1 MGNRVPAISDSHVNS
16 ILRISALAAECS
28 VEAQFPPAL
37 FRDMTELF
45 GSKSCVFYS
54 MCEDLDN
61 HPIWDGLGYNLS
73 AGKVRDYELHYR
85 GFDPCFAGLKQ
96 RAAAGKGLVVSTDQV
111 IASDHS
117 YISSAYYHDFLL
129 PQRIHNSI
137 IFAVGDSQGLLGLFG
152 FHRARGKPRYG
163 PSEHL
168 KARLLASQVA
178 GALRL
183 RKMSDSHTRLR
194 VLVKKLM
201 ERASIRDYVVL
212 DRHWHVIDSAGEA
225 AANLLGPSTS
235 VQIVDEFSHTVSLGL
250 PKKIKSH
257 FLDRLARLATS
268 SASNEGKNDSH
279 RIFENIL
286 GWPRVLADLLE
297 PDAVQPLFLLAFLN
311 DKHELV
317 SESKL
322 SEFSITPREREIARK
337 VSRGL
342 TTTQIAY
349 QLKISEK
356 TVEQHL
362 DHMYRKTGTHN
373 RTALIYRLSG

>member
-1 MGNRVPAISDSHVNS
+1 MPAISDSHVNS

-28 VEAQFPPAL
+28 MEAQFPSAL

-61 HPIWDGLGYNLS
+61 RPIWDGLGYHLS

-85 GFDPCFAGLKQ
+85 SFDPCFAGLKQ

-111 IASDHS
+111 IKSDHS
-117 YISSAYYHDFLL
+117 YISSAYYNDFLL
-129 PQRIHNSI
+129 PQQIHNSI
-137 IFAVGDSQGLLGLFG
+137 IFAVGDNQGLLGLFG

-183 RKMSDSHTRLR
+183 RKMSDSHT
-194 VLVKKLM
+194 
-201 ERASIRDYVVL
+201 
-212 DRHWHVIDSAGEA
+212 
-225 AANLLGPSTS
+225 
-235 VQIVDEFSHTVSLGL
+235 VSLGL
-250 PKKIKSH
+250 PKEIKSH
-257 FLDRLARLATS
+257 FLDRLARLGTTGAT
-268 SASNEGKNDSH
+268 NEGKNDSH
-279 RIFENIL
+279 RIFDDIA
-286 GWPRVLADLLE
+286 GWPRVPADLLE

-322 SEFSITPREREIARK
+322 SQFSITPREREIARK

-349 QLKISEK
+349 LLKISEK